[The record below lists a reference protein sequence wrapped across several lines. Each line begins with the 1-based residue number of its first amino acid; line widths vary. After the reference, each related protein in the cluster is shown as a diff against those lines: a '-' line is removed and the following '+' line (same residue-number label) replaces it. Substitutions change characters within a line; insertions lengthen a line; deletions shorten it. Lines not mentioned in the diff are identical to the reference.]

1 MNSCFYALTIA
12 AMLAAG
18 AGPAMSD
25 QVKKQGGFGSARG
38 VTKRATS
45 SSLTAIA
52 KVSTASI
59 RRAC

>member
-1 MNSCFYALTIA
+1 MHSRSYALAMA

-18 AGPAMSD
+18 PGPAMSD
-25 QVKKQGGFGSARG
+25 PVKKEDLVGAWRYE
-38 VTKRATS
+38 TATS